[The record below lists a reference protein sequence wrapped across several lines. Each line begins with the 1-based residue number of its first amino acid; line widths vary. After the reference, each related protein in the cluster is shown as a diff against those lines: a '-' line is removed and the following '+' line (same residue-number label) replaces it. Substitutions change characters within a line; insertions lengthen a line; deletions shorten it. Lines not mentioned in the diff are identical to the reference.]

1 MAQCILAIDQG
12 TTGSTALVVSSQG
25 KILSKVNKEFRQIF
39 PKPGWVEHDPDEIWQ
54 SVLTAMTEAMAL
66 AKVSGEH
73 IAAIGITNQRE
84 TVVHWDPD
92 TGQKL
97 YNAIVWQC
105 RRTAP
110 DCLKLKKAGLESKIK
125 NKTGLVLDPYFSGT
139 KIKWL
144 VDNVK
149 SKKGIF
155 GNIDSYL
162 VWRLSSGSAYVTDV
176 SNASRTMIM
185 NLQTGEWDKD
195 LLKLFKVKA
204 ENLPTI
210 VDSSGIVGKVKG
222 IPGLLDGTPIAGI
235 AGDQQS
241 ALFGQLG
248 LKTGDSKCTYGTGSF
263 ILLNTGNKLVRSKH
277 GLLTTVA
284 WRLKGEKK
292 LTYALEGGAF
302 ICGAAV
308 QFLRD
313 QLGFVKTSSEI
324 EDLARSVNDSEGVE
338 FVPALTGM
346 GAPYWMP
353 DARGKILGLTRGTS
367 RAHIARATLEAMA
380 LQNVDILE
388 AMQKDSKVKIKTLR
402 VDGGAS
408 ANNLLMQFQADFLG
422 SQILR
427 PKAIETTS
435 LGAAYLAG
443 LGVGLWKDTKELQH
457 LSETDRTFEKNIS
470 SSARALRLKKW
481 RHAVLA
487 GE

>member
-1 MAQCILAIDQG
+1 VAQCILAIDQG